1 MLPKKNNKR
10 LPQYHF
16 NNFNNQR
23 NFFPSLIVSCSL
35 VVSLVLIETYF
46 KKQASLDNSKVF
58 TICAK
63 KVYLN
68 IALYIK
74 KGNKP
79 VIMQQQIFNWTN
91 SLSLIFKK
99 ASGILFTENNIHF
112 KGGRRH
118 IKFNFLLFLGKGSIR
133 NPSSFYY

>member
-1 MLPKKNNKR
+1 M
-10 LPQYHF
+10 
-16 NNFNNQR
+16 
-23 NFFPSLIVSCSL
+23 VSCTL
-35 VVSLVLIETYF
+35 VVSLVLIETF
-46 KKQASLDNSKVF
+46 FFLKSSLDHSKVS

-118 IKFNFLLFLGKGSIR
+118 IKFNFLLFLHSGGDGGGE
-133 NPSSFYY
+133 SFLQNG